1 MKCAIN
7 RCDRAVP
14 NYVRVL
20 LMQLGHVVAVVSVFI
35 YSMPGYKC
43 PVKERMLYSSCK
55 APVVDT
61 AEQLGVEIVRKVR
74 VSVCVM
80 SLTVVM
86 QHPLAFSVA

>member
-1 MKCAIN
+1 
-7 RCDRAVP
+7 
-14 NYVRVL
+14 
-20 LMQLGHVVAVVSVFI
+20 MQLGHVVAVVSVFI

-74 VSVCVM
+74 ACV
-80 SLTVVM
+80 
-86 QHPLAFSVA
+86 